1 LEEVK
6 TQNEDSIE
14 DLTNQLLFLEAKIK
28 SEEEMIDELNGKMI
42 DQKYQEYEEEKMV
55 CEICEERERRI
66 EDELDNQ
73 NKHGLIISNPLPLTT
88 SSSSSLSTSISVQSG
103 NSNRQSQSS
112 NHSFEE
118 FIKLKRENHT
128 LKLQVIYMLD
138 RKYNMIKEGVI
149 SFE

>member
-1 LEEVK
+1 MEEVK

-42 DQKYQEYEEEKMV
+42 DQKYQEYQEEKMV

-88 SSSSSLSTSISVQSG
+88 SSSSSLSASISVQSG
-103 NSNRQSQSS
+103 NSNQQSS
-112 NHSFEE
+112 NHHSFEE

-128 LKLQVIYMLD
+128 LKLQVIYIYVCVLY
-138 RKYNMIKEGVI
+138 KIENII
-149 SFE
+149 C